1 MLVAPHVA
9 AAARSL
15 SSRSPRL
22 SRGSA
27 GAAPLTY
34 TGGPAFVREPRE
46 ELFLLA
52 VGNFVSQQTFYESG
66 QERDDRYARLVGELA
81 VQEPEWTA
89 GLLRWLR
96 SEADMRS
103 ASLVGAAAY
112 VRARLDAGVS
122 HGPSNRTV
130 IDSVLQRAD
139 EPGELL
145 AHWISAYGRNV
156 PQPVKRGVA
165 DGVRRLYTSR
175 SLLKYDTGSR
185 AFRFG
190 DVLNL
195 VHASPDPAKP
205 WQGPL
210 FRYAL
215 DRRHHPERAVPPA
228 SDRMLTAHRA
238 LMESA
243 PDERRALVTG
253 PGGPERLA
261 AAGVTWEALAGWLH
275 GPMDAAV
282 WEAIIPAMAPMALL
296 RNLRNFDEAG
306 VSDEVAAAVAAR
318 LTDASEVAR
327 SRQFPFRYLA
337 AYQHAPSQRWAA
349 ALEEALGHSLA
360 NVPALPGRT
369 LILVDR
375 SDSMFWDTVSERSRL
390 TRADAAA
397 LFGTALALRA
407 EEADLV
413 EFGWGSA
420 TVPFAPG
427 EPVLE
432 VLKRFRSLG
441 GTFTAK
447 ALRKHYRDHDRVL
460 IVTDEQTASYDPV
473 TPTKPVPARVPLY
486 TWNLAGYRPAHAPTG
501 RNRHTFGGLTDAAF
515 RMVGLIEARR
525 EAAWPWTMEPDL
537 TSPVAGQGLAPLPDR
552 TASAAAGRIEEC

>member
-1 MLVAPHVA
+1 MWSEMLVAPHVS

-15 SSRSPRL
+15 PPPRL
-22 SRGSA
+22 PHAAVPGVRHRP
-27 GAAPLTY
+27 GAPDVRTHA
-34 TGGPAFVREPRE
+34 GGPAFVREPRE
-46 ELFLLA
+46 ELYLLA
-52 VGNFVSQQTFYESG
+52 VGNLVSQRTFYESG
-66 QERDDRYARLVGELA
+66 QERDDRYVRLVGELA
-81 VQEPEWTA
+81 VQDPEWTA

-96 SEADMRS
+96 GEGNMRT

-112 VRARLDAGVS
+112 VRARLKAGVS
-122 HGPSNRTV
+122 AGPSNRSV

-145 AHWISAYGRNV
+145 AHWISVHGRNV

-175 SLLKYDTGSR
+175 SLLKYDTASHG
-185 AFRFG
+185 FRFG

-205 WQGPL
+205 WQGAL

-215 DRRHHPERAVPPA
+215 DRRHHPERAVAPA
-228 SDRMLTAHRA
+228 GDPLLTAHRT
-238 LMESA
+238 LMETPA
-243 PDERRALVTG
+243 DERRAVVTG
-253 PGGPERLA
+253 PGGSERLA
-261 AAGVTWEALAGWLH
+261 AAGMTWEAVAGWLH

-282 WEAIIPAMAPMALL
+282 WEAVIPTMAPMALL

-306 VSDEVAAAVAAR
+306 VSDDVAARVAAR
-318 LTDASEVAR
+318 LSDASEVAR

-337 AYQHAPSQRWAA
+337 AHQHAPSPRWAA
-349 ALEEALGHSLA
+349 ALERALGHSLA

-397 LFGTALALRA
+397 VFGTALAMRA
-407 EEADLV
+407 EQADLV

-420 TVPFAPG
+420 EVPFEPG

-432 VLKRFRSLG
+432 VMKRFRSLG
-441 GTFTAK
+441 GTYTAK
-447 ALRKHYRDHDRVL
+447 AVRKHYREHDRVL
-460 IVTDEQTASYDPV
+460 IVTDEQTASYDPGG
-473 TPTKPVPARVPLY
+473 PTEPVPADTPVH
-486 TWNLAGYRPAHAPTG
+486 TCNLAGYRPAHGPAGPH
-501 RNRHTFGGLTDAAF
+501 RHTFGGLTAAAF
-515 RMVGLIEARR
+515 RMAGLVEAGLG
-525 EAAWPWTMEPDL
+525 ASWPWTADP
-537 TSPVAGQGLAPLPDR
+537 A
-552 TASAAAGRIEEC
+552 

>member
-1 MLVAPHVA
+1 MLVAPHILA
-9 AAARSL
+9 TARSTPP
-15 SSRSPRL
+15 SPPRPHHRL
-22 SRGSA
+22 YGPGPRTHA
-27 GAAPLTY
+27 
-34 TGGPAFVREPRE
+34 GGPAFVREPRD

-52 VGNFVSQQTFYESG
+52 VGNLVSQQTFYESG
-66 QERDDRYARLVGELA
+66 EERDARYTRLVGELA
-81 VQEPEWTA
+81 LQDPEWTA

-96 SEADMRS
+96 GEGNMRT

-112 VRARLDAGVS
+112 VRARLKAGATG
-122 HGPSNRTV
+122 GPSNRSV

-175 SLLKYDTGSR
+175 SLLKYDTASK

-195 VHASPDPAKP
+195 VHATPDPDKP
-205 WQGPL
+205 WQGAL

-215 DRRHHPERAVPPA
+215 DRRHHPEQAVPPA
-228 SDRMLTAHRA
+228 SDHLLTAHRA

-253 PGGPERLA
+253 PGGSERLA
-261 AAGVTWEALAGWLH
+261 AAGMTWEALAGWLH

-282 WEAIIPAMAPMALL
+282 WEAVIPAMGPMALL

-306 VSDEVAAAVAAR
+306 ISDEVAARVAAR
-318 LTDASEVAR
+318 LSDASEVAR
-327 SRQFPFRYLA
+327 ARQFPFRYLA
-337 AYQHAPSQRWAA
+337 AHQHAPSPRWAA
-349 ALEEALGHSLA
+349 PLERALGHSLA

-375 SDSMFWDTVSERSRL
+375 SDSMFWDTVSERSKL

-397 LFGTALALRA
+397 VFGTALAMRA
-407 EEADLV
+407 ERADLV

-420 TVPFAPG
+420 AVPFAPG
-427 EPVLE
+427 EPVLD
-432 VLKRFRSLG
+432 VLKRFRSMG
-441 GTFTAK
+441 GTYTAK
-447 ALRKHYRDHDRVL
+447 AVRKHYQNHDRVL
-460 IVTDEQTASYDPV
+460 IVTDEQTVPYEPV
-473 TPTKPVPARVPLY
+473 GPTDAVPAATPVY
-486 TWNLAGYRPAHAPTG
+486 TWNLAGYRPAHGPTG
-501 RNRHTFGGLTDAAF
+501 PHRHTFGGLTDAAF
-515 RMVGLIEARR
+515 RMVGLIEAGR
-525 EAAWPWTMEPDL
+525 EAAWPWTPPAH
-537 TSPVAGQGLAPLPDR
+537 T
-552 TASAAAGRIEEC
+552 